1 MKTKYPRTMHFPFSP
16 GTTSDDRI
24 VKDYS
29 FLENRP
35 IVITEKLDGQNNA
48 ITNSAVYAR
57 SHAAPSVLPWDR
69 EIQVIQNNIKHQ
81 LDDDIF
87 LFGENMYAIH
97 SIEYKRL
104 RSYYYLFAVRQNETW
119 LSWDDVELYAEL
131 LNLPTVPVLF
141 KGETNDLKSLVLEL
155 INQPS
160 VLDGY
165 DTITGETIKEGVVVR
180 VAESFIEDFDKQ
192 NYCFNHLLKYVRKGH
207 VKTDEHWT
215 RNWKRAEI
223 YYGE

>member
-24 VKDYS
+24 TNDYS

-35 IVITEKLDGQNNA
+35 IIITEKLDGQNNA
-48 ITNSAVYAR
+48 INNAAVYAR
-57 SHAAPSVLPWDR
+57 SHAAPSELPWDR
-69 EIQVIQNNIKHQ
+69 EIRVIQENIKTQ
-81 LDDDIF
+81 LDDDLF

-97 SIEYKRL
+97 SIEYKKL
-104 RSYYYLFAVRQNETW
+104 KSYYYLFAVRKNEEW
-119 LSWDDVELYAEL
+119 FSWEDVELYAEL
-131 LNLPTVPVLF
+131 LNIPTVPVLF
-141 KGETNDLKSLVLEL
+141 KGETSDLKSLVLDL
-155 INQPS
+155 VSQPS
-160 VLDGY
+160 KLDGY
-165 DTITGETIKEGVVVR
+165 DTITKEPLKEGVVVR
-180 VAESFIEDFDKQ
+180 IQESFVEDFDKQ

-223 YYGE
+223 YYGK